1 MTSIF
6 ETQFGQYSWVIES
19 FPKYLSY
26 LPVVIVF
33 TLRTKSGDHDE
44 SPKEGTLSN
53 AFVGLL

>member
-53 AFVGLL
+53 AFVG